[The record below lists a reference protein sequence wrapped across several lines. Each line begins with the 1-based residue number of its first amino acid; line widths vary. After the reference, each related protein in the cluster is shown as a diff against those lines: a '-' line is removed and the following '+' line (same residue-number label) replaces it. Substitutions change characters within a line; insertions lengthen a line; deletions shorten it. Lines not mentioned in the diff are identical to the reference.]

1 MGSRPDV
8 KASNP
13 TELLSYWAIE
23 PLSPSIH
30 TVLKTNGEKHW
41 AIELLNH
48 WAIELLNH
56 WVKTFAWEHRVKKKR
71 SMQKTENSEVSQKT
85 FTLDYGKTNH
95 GNFWFLGV

>member
-23 PLSPSIH
+23 SLSPSIH
-30 TVLKTNGEKHW
+30 TVLKTNGKK
-41 AIELLNH
+41 H